1 MHYEMHAGLLQAAAL
16 AGGRWLGKGDKN
28 AADQAAVDQMRKVL
42 NSVAMDGVVV
52 IGEGV
57 HMQTWIRAGKLHCSD
72 ANTAWGAG

>member
-1 MHYEMHAGLLQAAAL
+1 MPAGLLQAAAL

-52 IGEGV
+52 IGEGA
-57 HMQTWIRAGKLHCSD
+57 HLQTWTRA
-72 ANTAWGAG
+72 

>member
-1 MHYEMHAGLLQAAAL
+1 MHPGMHAGLLQAAAL

-57 HMQTWIRAGKLHCSD
+57 HMQTCIRAGKLQCSD
-72 ANTAWGAG
+72 ASTASGA